1 MNRMCFNCLRGG
13 HIKKNSK
20 AKMKC
25 FACQAEG
32 HHAVI
37 CNLKNETRI
46 YATDKNKE
54 DSASYLVKSN
64 MCRYY

>member
-1 MNRMCFNCLRGG
+1 MNRMCFNCLSGG
-13 HIKKNSK
+13 RIKNNSK

-25 FACQAEG
+25 FASQAEG
-32 HHAVI
+32 THAAI

-54 DSASYLVKSN
+54 GSASYLVKSN
-64 MCRYY
+64 ECRCY